1 MCLCTLCLSNMFE
14 IRTVTQIRN
23 KNQYSIDLNDRYI
36 IKHKVVWIY
45 NELCFKAD
53 TSSPSNISCVAH

>member
-1 MCLCTLCLSNMFE
+1 MFE
-14 IRTVTQIRN
+14 VRKVTQIRN

-45 NELCFKAD
+45 NDLRFKSD
-53 TSSPSNISCVAH
+53 TSSPSNIS